1 MNLYISTK
9 NQVLDEDSEF
19 GGVTGWCRALLA
31 VKCFSHQVMVDN
43 DHGVIVAILNFAALN
58 LDLGQPVKSCEMLS
72 ALRDDV

>member
-1 MNLYISTK
+1 MAKAILNFHFDYWHTSL
-9 NQVLDEDSEF
+9 
-19 GGVTGWCRALLA
+19 
-31 VKCFSHQVMVDN
+31 MVVN